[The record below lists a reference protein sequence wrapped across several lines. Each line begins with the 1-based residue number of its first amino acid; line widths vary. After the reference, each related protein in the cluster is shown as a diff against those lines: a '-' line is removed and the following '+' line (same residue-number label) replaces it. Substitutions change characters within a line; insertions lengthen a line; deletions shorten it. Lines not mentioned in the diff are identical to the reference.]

1 LDRRY
6 IIMDVK
12 EIMRGTLASVA
23 TKKGKNEDL
32 NGFDFQ
38 EMLREAQSNTQE
50 AGQTASAGATGI
62 AEIPG
67 ESVLPVNLLDG
78 VKESSALRTQGVR
91 ATEKTL
97 NLLEEYQR
105 AIENPRV
112 NLREIHPLIQ
122 SLAEETRGLNQWVGK
137 LSSSDPLQKIMT
149 EVGILSSIEVG
160 RFNRGDYV

>member
-1 LDRRY
+1 
-6 IIMDVK
+6 MDVK
-12 EIMRGTLASVA
+12 EIKGGTLASVA

-38 EMLREAQSNTQE
+38 KMLQEAQSNTQE
-50 AGQTASAGATGI
+50 AGQAASAGAAGV

-78 VKESSALRTQGVR
+78 VKESSPLRTQGIE

-112 NLREIHPLIQ
+112 TLREIHPLVQ
-122 SLAEETRGLNQWVGK
+122 SLAEETRGLNQSVEK
-137 LSSSDPLQKIMT
+137 LSPSDPLKKIMT

-160 RFNRGDYV
+160 KFNRGDYV